1 MSIVGNLL
9 VGIWLLFFRFVGRQI
24 YFSPFVTGRLTS
36 FRPSYSLYVQLRTKA
51 VSKWRRPRHHPFY
64 EIARCKK
71 QITKGKHRKLKV
83 GDGQCN
89 LAPSNEKDWKEI
101 YFFPRES

>member
-24 YFSPFVTGRLTS
+24 YFSPPVASRLTS
-36 FRPSYSLYVQLRTKA
+36 FRPSYSLNVQLRTKA
-51 VSKWRRPRHHPFY
+51 VSKWRRPRHHTLL
-64 EIARCKK
+64 RNCRMQK
-71 QITKGKHRKLKV
+71 QITKGKHRKLKL

-101 YFFPRES
+101 YFFPRVS